1 MNRIETLETPRL
13 WLRRLK
19 LSDATRTQML
29 AGSRAVADTTRRIP
43 HPYEMEEAV
52 HWLKWQEK
60 EAYSTAFSNFAI
72 CFKENDALIGVIG
85 LNFESHDQSAELG
98 YWLGQPYW
106 GQGLCTEAAR
116 EMIAHAFRD
125 WDMHRVYAQCFS
137 RNPASGRVLQ
147 KIGMKWEGRLREH
160 VKKWDQ
166 WEDVEVFGLLR
177 SEWKE

>member
-1 MNRIETLETPRL
+1 
-13 WLRRLK
+13 
-19 LSDATRTQML
+19 
-29 AGSRAVADTTRRIP
+29 
-43 HPYEMEEAV
+43 
-52 HWLKWQEK
+52 
-60 EAYSTAFSNFAI
+60 
-72 CFKENDALIGVIG
+72 
-85 LNFESHDQSAELG
+85 
-98 YWLGQPYW
+98 
-106 GQGLCTEAAR
+106 
-116 EMIAHAFRD
+116 MIAHAFRD